1 MSVSILQLWLPI
13 IAGGLLAWLASG
25 IIHMAIKYHN
35 SDYNE
40 LSNED
45 EVMEAL
51 RKGNP
56 SPKMY
61 TVPFCSDMKK
71 MGEESMQKKFADGP
85 VAMIAVMPNG
95 MPAMGKLMAQQ
106 IAYFIIGCIFI
117 AYIATL
123 TLSLG
128 AEFREVFRLVSAVAF
143 LAFGWGTIPFS
154 IWYGHAWSTT
164 AKYLLDALIYAC
176 VVAAIF
182 AWLWPAVS

>member
-13 IAGGLLAWLASG
+13 IAGGLLAWIASG
-25 IIHMAIKYHN
+25 VIHMVIKYHN

-45 EVMEAL
+45 EVMDAV

-71 MGEESMQKKFADGP
+71 MGEDSMQKKFAEGP

-95 MPAMGKLMAQQ
+95 MPPMGKLMAQQ
-106 IAYFIIGCIFI
+106 IAFFVIGSIFI

-123 TLSLG
+123 TLSAG
-128 AEFREVFRLVSAVAF
+128 SDFMTVFRLISVIGF

-154 IWYGHAWSTT
+154 IWYGHTWSTT
-164 AKYLLDALIYAC
+164 FKYLVDALIYAFI
-176 VVAAIF
+176 VAAMF

>member
-1 MSVSILQLWLPI
+1 MTVSILQLWIPI
-13 IAGGLLAWLASG
+13 IAGGLLAWVASG
-25 IIHMAIKYHN
+25 LIHMVIKYHN

-45 EVMEAL
+45 EVMAAL
-51 RKGNP
+51 RAGSP

-61 TVPFCSDMKK
+61 TVPFCGDMKN

-95 MPAMGKLMAQQ
+95 MPPMGKLMMQQ
-106 IAYFIIGCIFI
+106 ISFFVVGNIFI
-117 AYIATL
+117 AYVATL
-123 TLSLG
+123 ALAAG
-128 AEFREVFRLVSAVAF
+128 AEYMQVFRFIGAVGF
-143 LAFGWGTIPFS
+143 LAYGWASIPYS

-164 AKYLLDALIYAC
+164 AKYLLDALIYGL
-176 VVAAIF
+176 VVAGTF

>member
-13 IAGGLLAWLASG
+13 IVGGLLAWIASG
-25 IIHMAIKYHN
+25 LIHMVIKYHN

-45 EVMEAL
+45 EVMDVL

-71 MGEESMQKKFADGP
+71 MGEEPMQKKFADGP

-95 MPAMGKLMAQQ
+95 MPPMGKLMAQQ
-106 IAYFIIGCIFI
+106 IAFFVIGNIFI
-117 AYIATL
+117 AYLASLAL
-123 TLSLG
+123 TPG
-128 AEFREVFRLVSAVAF
+128 ADYMEVFRFVGAAGF
-143 LAFGWGTIPFS
+143 LAFGWGTVPFS

-164 AKYLLDALIYAC
+164 TKYLFDALIYGC
-176 VVAAIF
+176 VVAGTF
-182 AWLWPAVS
+182 AWLWPAVA